1 MAGSIADNSAL
12 YKKKTFTYVPPTPPA
27 ELIESTSYTLDF
39 ASRKFV
45 HIGFDPSE
53 KLQVVVH
60 LLTSSRYVHITTD
73 FMKKI
78 FGFMGHILSF
88 ISDTPQKYK
97 RVIFYEDEKMKLSS
111 MIYSGE
117 NVLVIETNN
126 RDGCR
131 VLLNR
136 GDLLR
141 LQYLECSIFES
152 IVRKEVFTALL
163 IIKQYEEI
171 VEYLDKKCRQHKSP
185 PKTVDEMV
193 VFIKNI
199 QDDRVVKSVPNFYN
213 QIQMCA
219 AEQLAESLLHQN
231 ISHEYSN
238 ETTVISPMSSPTPMS
253 PPTSMST
260 PPPTSPPPS
269 FTMQS
274 PSRAVDENDGPLHF
288 NSRSL
293 SKTYNFDS
301 AVSEMYFVPKRKL
314 F

>member
-1 MAGSIADNSAL
+1 M
-12 YKKKTFTYVPPTPPA
+12 
-27 ELIESTSYTLDF
+27 
-39 ASRKFV
+39 R
-45 HIGFDPSE
+45 
-53 KLQVVVH
+53 
-60 LLTSSRYVHITTD
+60 
-73 FMKKI
+73 
-78 FGFMGHILSF
+78 HILSF
-88 ISDTPQKYK
+88 VSDIPQEYK

-111 MIYSGE
+111 MMYSGE
-117 NVLVIETNN
+117 NVLVIETKN

-199 QDDRVVKSVPNFYN
+199 QDDRVVKSVPNFSN

-231 ISHEYSN
+231 ISHE
-238 ETTVISPMSSPTPMS
+238 VIKKYIIIP
-253 PPTSMST
+253 
-260 PPPTSPPPS
+260 
-269 FTMQS
+269 
-274 PSRAVDENDGPLHF
+274 
-288 NSRSL
+288 
-293 SKTYNFDS
+293 
-301 AVSEMYFVPKRKL
+301 
-314 F
+314 

>member
-12 YKKKTFTYVPPTPPA
+12 YKKKLEDLYFVPPTPPA

-39 ASRKFV
+39 SSRKFV

-97 RVIFYEDEKMKLSS
+97 RVIFYEDKKIKLSS
-111 MIYSGE
+111 MTYSGE
-117 NVLVIETNN
+117 NVLVIETKN

-141 LQYLECSIFES
+141 LQYLECSIFDS
-152 IVRKEVFTALL
+152 VVRKEVFTALL

-171 VEYLDKKCRQHKSP
+171 VVYLDKKCRQHKSP

-199 QDDRVVKSVPNFYN
+199 QDDRVVKSISNFSN

-219 AEQLAESLLHQN
+219 AEQLAESLLHQRTN
-231 ISHEYSN
+231 NSHEYSD
-238 ETTVISPMSSPTPMS
+238 ETTVISPIS
-253 PPTSMST
+253 
-260 PPPTSPPPS
+260 
-269 FTMQS
+269 
-274 PSRAVDENDGPLHF
+274 
-288 NSRSL
+288 
-293 SKTYNFDS
+293 
-301 AVSEMYFVPKRKL
+301 
-314 F
+314 

>member
-1 MAGSIADNSAL
+1 MAGSIADNSVL
-12 YKKKTFTYVPPTPPA
+12 YRKKTFTYVPPTPPA

-88 ISDTPQKYK
+88 ILDTPQEYK

-111 MIYSGE
+111 MMYSGE
-117 NVLVIETNN
+117 NVLVIEKKN

-152 IVRKEVFTALL
+152 IMRKEVYLNSEVFPYEDFQSDFTRNKLATLYRAYVEFQKSYYGHDEVTPLL
-163 IIKQYEEI
+163 NRTDFKNLCPIIVVDMSKQNDN
-171 VEYLDKKCRQHKSP
+171 VKMS
-185 PKTVDEMV
+185 TVDLRIELEADEA
-193 VFIKNI
+193 FPASTSAYCLILH
-199 QDDRVVKSVPNFYN
+199 D
-213 QIQMCA
+213 QI
-219 AEQLAESLLHQN
+219 
-231 ISHEYSN
+231 I
-238 ETTVISPMSSPTPMS
+238 
-253 PPTSMST
+253 
-260 PPPTSPPPS
+260 
-269 FTMQS
+269 
-274 PSRAVDENDGPLHF
+274 
-288 NSRSL
+288 
-293 SKTYNFDS
+293 TYNPFNGE
-301 AVSEMYFVPKRKL
+301 VRTL
-314 F
+314 